1 MSTQQD
7 AGRLGAPVGAA
18 HGRDS
23 SGDARPPHRGHGPL
37 LQGAA
42 ALLVAAATA
51 ASAQEQPTELSPVIV
66 TGTAQ
71 PRTELDLPAA
81 ASVVDATALHDGR
94 AQISLAESLA
104 RVPGLTVRERNN
116 YAQDLQIQSRGF
128 GARSSFGVRGVQ
140 LRVDGIPITAP
151 DGQGQSS
158 SFLISSLDRIEVL
171 RGPLAYLYGNSA
183 GGVIAAWS
191 APAPAVHE
199 LRTQLGADGEGT
211 WRAGGALGGSV
222 ADGRLGYR
230 AELARFR
237 SNGERPHSAAERTQF
252 AGQIDTA
259 LAGGGQI
266 QLRVANLTQPEAQ
279 DPLGLSR
286 EQFDADPEQTDAAA
300 IDFNTRKRLDDRV
313 VGLRYT
319 QPLGEG
325 QRLEL
330 IGYGAR
336 RGVVQFQSIP
346 QSAQQAPTSGGG
358 VIDLDRGSVGAEGRY
373 VLGLANWTFSLG
385 LQAQALDEERRGYEN
400 FVGETLG
407 VRGALRRDEDNQIR
421 VFDQVLLAEWQM
433 TPEWLLLGALRHSAL
448 RFESD
453 DQYITDE
460 NPDDSGRRRYEETI
474 PAVSLQYRLSDGGRL
489 YTSWGGGFET
499 PTINE
504 LSYRPDGSSGL
515 NLELDAARSRT
526 GEVGWKQRLGRSGL
540 FTLAVY
546 ETRTRDE
553 IVPALNSGGRTSF
566 QNAPGGTRRRG
577 VEASADWMLTQD
589 WSATLAA
596 EWLDARFR
604 DSFEYTSRGNTIVV
618 DADNRLPGVARSSAF
633 AELGWRRGRSGWS
646 ALIEGRYSDD
656 VPVDDVNSDAAERYG
671 VLGARVIY
679 AREAAWGE
687 YRTFLRGDNLLDRDY
702 AGSVIVNEAN
712 GRFFEP
718 GAGRSLFAGVE
729 LTFR

>member
-1 MSTQQD
+1 MPI
-7 AGRLGAPVGAA
+7 ARRLPRRRWASLWLSPSYGLALMAA
-18 HGRDS
+18 F
-23 SGDARPPHRGHGPL
+23 A
-37 LQGAA
+37 
-42 ALLVAAATA
+42 V
-51 ASAQEQPTELSPVIV
+51 SAQEQPTDLPPVIV

-71 PRTELDLPAA
+71 PRSELDLPAA
-81 ASVVDATALHDGR
+81 AALVDAGALHDGR
-94 AQISLAESLA
+94 AQISLAESMA

-140 LRVDGIPITAP
+140 LRVDGIPISAP

-158 SFLISSLDRIEVL
+158 SFLISSLDRVEVL

-183 GGVIAAWS
+183 GGVVAAWS
-191 APAPAVHE
+191 AAAPAEHE
-199 LRTQLGADGEGT
+199 LRLQAGADGMGT
-211 WRAGGALGGSV
+211 WRAGGAAGGSFI
-222 ADGRLGYR
+222 DGRLGYR
-230 AELARFR
+230 TELARFR
-237 SNGERPHSAAERTQF
+237 TNGERPHSAAERTQF
-252 AGQIDTA
+252 SGQLDTSIV
-259 LAGGGQI
+259 GGGQI

-279 DPLGLSR
+279 DPLGLTR
-286 EQFDADPEQTDAAA
+286 EQFDEDPGQTDSAA
-300 IDFNTRKRLDDRV
+300 IAFNTRKRVDDRT

-319 QPLGEG
+319 QPLGDG
-325 QRLEL
+325 QRLEM

-336 RGVVQFQSIP
+336 RGAVQFQSIP
-346 QSAQQAPTSGGG
+346 VSAQQAPTSAGG
-358 VIDLDRGSVGAEGRY
+358 VIDLDRSSAGAEGRY
-373 VLGLANWTFSLG
+373 VLGVADWTFSLG
-385 LQAQALDEERRGYEN
+385 LQAQTLDEDRRGYEN
-400 FVGETLG
+400 FIGETLG
-407 VRGALRRDEDNQIR
+407 VRGALRRDENNQVD

-433 TPEWLLLGALRHSAL
+433 APDWLLLGAVRHSAL
-448 RFESD
+448 RFESED
-453 DQYITDE
+453 RYVTDA

-474 PAVSLQYRLSDGGRL
+474 PAVSLQYRLSGAGRL
-489 YTSWGGGFET
+489 YASWGGGFET

-504 LSYRPDGSSGL
+504 LSYRPDGGSGL
-515 NLELDAARSRT
+515 NLDLDAARSRT
-526 GEVGWKQRLGRSGL
+526 AELGWKQRLGRNGL
-540 FTLAVY
+540 FTLATY

-577 VEASADWMLTQD
+577 IEASADWMFAQD

-604 DSFEYTSRGNTIVV
+604 DGYAYTSRGNTIVV
-618 DADNRLPGVARSSAF
+618 EDGNRLPGVARSNAF

-646 ALIEGRYSDD
+646 ALLEGRYSDD

-679 AREAAWGE
+679 AREASWGE

-718 GAGRSLFAGVE
+718 GAGLSIFAGVE